1 MENPGSLVQNSAL
14 LMENRKRRALWRPSF
29 VHNNEEMRPP
39 PGDNSRVRLTRNFQK
54 TLPGKIRWI
63 SNGCVQKIHKIG
75 TFCTKMKPVSCQKVI
90 NPKPTRRAQNG
101 TVCRK
106 KSFVR
111 RKRTKT
117 RSRPVCA
124 VHGRTRKP
132 VFLEVVTIVFAAF
145 FR

>member
-14 LMENRKRRALWRPSF
+14 LMENRKRRALRRPSF

-39 PGDNSRVRLTRNFQK
+39 PGDNSRVRLAGNFQK

-63 SNGCVQKIHKIG
+63 SNGCVQKIHKTG
-75 TFCTKMKPVSCQKVI
+75 TFYTKMKPVSCQKVI

-111 RKRTKT
+111 RERTKT
-117 RSRPVCA
+117 RSKTVCA

>member
-1 MENPGSLVQNSAL
+1 VENPGSLVQNSAL

-39 PGDNSRVRLTRNFQK
+39 PGDNSRVRLAGNFQK

-63 SNGCVQKIHKIG
+63 SNGCVQKIHKTG
-75 TFCTKMKPVSCQKVI
+75 AFYTKMKPVSCQKVI

-106 KSFVR
+106 SR
-111 RKRTKT
+111 LSAERGQKRVADLCALSTGE
-117 RSRPVCA
+117 RESRY
-124 VHGRTRKP
+124 
-132 VFLEVVTIVFAAF
+132 F
-145 FR
+145 